1 MNREKIKEENEEK
14 KAMQLNLSGRK
25 YQSIFITSFLSDR
38 GDKSVNNDY
47 LTYIELEEYGC
58 WIIVDG
64 NNGGVFE
71 HKIAPFIGEMLI
83 ETFIE
88 NPTIDRKKIERMLLY
103 VHRRYREMQ
112 ISNSDAV
119 EEYSSCSIAM
129 AVTDYSKVTF
139 ANVGNARF
147 MMLRDN
153 YIIKKSKD
161 STLAFLMYE
170 AEKILYDEIRF
181 RKDRN
186 IFTHKFGI
194 DKNIAVNVSK
204 TMTLLPN
211 DKILLMTQGAW
222 ENLDED
228 DIEKDT
234 AKSQRVGQWIGNL
247 VKSMNKNC
255 YMNLSNHTLCGIF
268 ISRPAPLL
276 LEPETWMSSVRKS
289 FNAIDKKLYKIGAIV
304 LLLFLILFGGKKF
317 FQYQKLEKM
326 YSYAVEKEKSGDA
339 MMVERKYRTASEDY
353 QASVEKYIELSK
365 YRGNRY
371 EERIKDLEYF
381 SNQAKISEKIAQSI
395 STAGIMLKNQEF
407 QKAVDE
413 LKSADV
419 LALELRE
426 DNSLKDEVKYKLK
439 SAEALN
445 KAYEEKLKADELYL
459 QKANTNKKRQQMK
472 KEAMEIYERIA
483 PVFLESDQKV
493 IYDEII
499 EKIEAGKAPATKKA
513 PVKTTTAES
522 LLKEGN
528 KMFEQFR
535 YYKSY
540 ELYNSA
546 LKKSKDPKMTEMIKG
561 KINMNGILLRG
572 VQSELDGDR
581 LSKNKNNKEVTKNK
595 YKEAM
600 NHYKKLKYNDYMPS
614 QRYNVIVERLEKKSK
629 KF

>member
-25 YQSIFITSFLSDR
+25 YQSIFVTSFLSDR

-88 NPTIDRKKIERMLLY
+88 NPTIDRKKIERMLLH

-112 ISNSDAV
+112 ISNSDMTD
-119 EEYSSCSIAM
+119 EYSSCSIAM

-211 DKILLMTQGAW
+211 DKILLLTQGAW

-276 LEPETWMSSVRKS
+276 PEPETWLSSARKNFS
-289 FNAIDKKLYKIGAIV
+289 TVDKKLYKIGAVI
-304 LLLFLILFGGKKF
+304 LLLLLILFGGKKF
-317 FQYQKLEKM
+317 IQYRKLEKM
-326 YSYAVEKEKSGDA
+326 YNFAIEKEKSGDT
-339 MMVERKYRTASEDY
+339 MMAERKYRAAFEDY
-353 QASVEKYIELSK
+353 QTGIENYMELSK
-365 YRGNRY
+365 YKGNRY

-381 SNQAKISEKIAQSI
+381 SNQAKISEKTAQSVN
-395 STAGIMLKNQEF
+395 TADIMLKNQEF

-426 DNSLKDEVKYKLK
+426 DNSLKDEVKHKLAT
-439 SAEALN
+439 AEILN
-445 KAYEEKLKADELYL
+445 SAYEEKLKADELYL
-459 QKANTNKKRQQMK
+459 QKANTNRKRQQMK

-483 PVFLESDQKV
+483 PIFLENTQKA

-499 EKIEAGKAPATKKA
+499 EKIEAGKAPAIKKA
-513 PVKTTTAES
+513 PVKITTAES

-540 ELYNSA
+540 ELYTSA

-581 LSKNKNNKEVTKNK
+581 LIRDKNNKEIAENK

-600 NHYKKLKYNDYMPS
+600 NQYKKLRYNEYMPS
-614 QRYNVIVERLEKKSK
+614 QRYNVIIERLEKKIK
-629 KF
+629 K

>member
-25 YQSIFITSFLSDR
+25 YQSIFVTSFLSDR

-88 NPTIDRKKIERMLLY
+88 NPTIDRKKIERMLLH

-112 ISNSDAV
+112 ISNSDMTD
-119 EEYSSCSIAM
+119 EYSSCSIAM

-147 MMLRDN
+147 MILRDN

-211 DKILLMTQGAW
+211 DKILLLTQGAW

-276 LEPETWMSSVRKS
+276 PEPETWLSSARKNFS
-289 FNAIDKKLYKIGAIV
+289 TVDKKLYKIGAVI
-304 LLLFLILFGGKKF
+304 LLLLLILFGGKKF
-317 FQYQKLEKM
+317 IQYRKLEKM
-326 YSYAVEKEKSGDA
+326 YNFAIEKEKVGDT
-339 MMVERKYRTASEDY
+339 MMAERKYRAAFEDY
-353 QASVEKYIELSK
+353 QTGIENYMELSK

-381 SNQAKISEKIAQSI
+381 SNQAKISEKIAQSVN
-395 STAGIMLKNQEF
+395 TADIMLKNQEF

-413 LKSADV
+413 LKSANV

-426 DNSLKDEVKYKLK
+426 DNSLKDEVKHKLATAEILN
-439 SAEALN
+439 SAF
-445 KAYEEKLKADELYL
+445 EEKLKADELYL
-459 QKANTNKKRQQMK
+459 QKANTNRKRQQMK

-483 PVFLESDQKV
+483 PIFLENTQKA

-499 EKIEAGKAPATKKA
+499 EKVEAEKSPVPKKTS
-513 PVKTTTAES
+513 VKVTTAES

-540 ELYNSA
+540 ELYTSA
-546 LKKSKDPKMTEMIKG
+546 LKKSKDSKMTEMIKG

-581 LSKNKNNKEVTKNK
+581 LIRDKNNKEIAENK

-600 NHYKKLKYNDYMPS
+600 NQYKKLRYNEYMPS
-614 QRYNVIVERLEKKSK
+614 QRYNVIIERLEKKIK
-629 KF
+629 K

>member
-25 YQSIFITSFLSDR
+25 YQSIFVTSFLSDR
-38 GDKSVNNDY
+38 GDKSINNDY

-88 NPTIDRKKIERMLLY
+88 NPTIDRKKIERMLLH

-112 ISNSDAV
+112 ISNSDMT

-204 TMTLLPN
+204 IMTLLPN
-211 DKILLMTQGAW
+211 DKILLLTQGAW

-228 DIEKDT
+228 DIERET
-234 AKSQRVGQWIGNL
+234 AKSQRAGQWIGNL
-247 VKSMNKNC
+247 VKIMNKNC

-276 LEPETWMSSVRKS
+276 PEPESGLVKLRKY
-289 FNAIDKKLYKIGAIV
+289 FNSTGRKTYKLGIIAVI
-304 LLLFLILFGGKKF
+304 LLLILFGGKKL

-326 YSYAVEKEKSGDA
+326 YSYAVEKEKSGDIL
-339 MMVERKYRTASEDY
+339 MVERKYRAASKEY
-353 QASVEKYIELSK
+353 QAGIEKYMELSK
-365 YRGNRY
+365 YRGNKY
-371 EERIKDLEYF
+371 EQRIKDLEYF
-381 SNQAKISEKIAQSI
+381 LNQANISEKTAQSAN
-395 STAGIMLKNQEF
+395 TADIMLKNQEF

-413 LKSADV
+413 LKTTNI
-419 LALELRE
+419 LASNLRE
-426 DNSLKDEVKYKLK
+426 DNSLKDETKYKLAT
-439 SAEALN
+439 AEILN
-445 KAYEEKLKADELYL
+445 SAYEEKLKADNLYL
-459 QKANTNKKRQQMK
+459 QKATTNKKRQQMK

-483 PVFLESDQKV
+483 PIFLENTQKP

-499 EKIEAGKAPATKKA
+499 EKIEAEKSPVPKKIPAKAA
-513 PVKTTTAES
+513 TAES

-528 KMFEQFR
+528 RMFNQFR

-540 ELYNSA
+540 ELYTSA
-546 LKKSKDPKMTEMIKG
+546 LKKSKDSKMTEMIKG

-581 LSKNKNNKEVTKNK
+581 LIRDKNNKEIAKNK

-600 NHYKKLKYNDYMPS
+600 NQYKKLSHNEYMPS
-614 QRYNVIVERLEKKSK
+614 QRYNVIIERLEKKMK
-629 KF
+629 KL

>member
-14 KAMQLNLSGRK
+14 KTMQLNLSGRK
-25 YQSIFITSFLSDR
+25 YQSIFVTSFLSDR
-38 GDKSVNNDY
+38 GDKNVNNDY

-58 WIIVDG
+58 WIVVDG

-71 HKIAPFIGEMLI
+71 HKIAPFIGETLI

-88 NPTIDRKKIERMLLY
+88 NPTIDGKKIERMLLH
-103 VHRRYREMQ
+103 VHKRYREMQ
-112 ISNSDAV
+112 ISNSDMA

-129 AVTDYSKVTF
+129 VVTDYSRVTF

-147 MMLRDN
+147 MLLRDN

-228 DIEKDT
+228 DIERET

-247 VKSMNKNC
+247 VKIMNKNC
-255 YMNLSNHTLCGIF
+255 YANLSNHTLCGIF

-276 LEPETWMSSVRKS
+276 PEPENELVKLKKYFNSIGTKS
-289 FNAIDKKLYKIGAIV
+289 YRLGVAAVI
-304 LLLFLILFGGKKF
+304 LLLILFGGQKF
-317 FQYQKLEKM
+317 FQYHKLQKM
-326 YSYAVEKEKSGDA
+326 YDYAVEKEKSGDA
-339 MMVERKYRTASEDY
+339 LMVERKYRAASEDY
-353 QASVEKYIELSK
+353 QAGLEKYIELSQ
-365 YRGNRY
+365 YRGNKY
-371 EERIKDLEYF
+371 EENIQDLEYF
-381 SNQAKISEKIAQSI
+381 LNQANISEKTAQSV
-395 STAGIMLKNQEF
+395 STANIMLKNQEF

-413 LKSADV
+413 LKTANV
-419 LALELRE
+419 LASNLRE
-426 DNSLKDEVKYKLK
+426 DNSLKDEVKYKLI
-439 SAEALN
+439 SVENLN
-445 KAYEEKLKADELYL
+445 SAYEEKLKADNLYL

-483 PVFLESDQKV
+483 PVFLDNAQKD

-499 EKIEAGKAPATKKA
+499 EKIEAEKSPVPKKVPA
-513 PVKTTTAES
+513 KTTTAES

-528 KMFEQFR
+528 LMFDQFR

-540 ELYNSA
+540 ELYTSA
-546 LKKSKDPKMTEMIKG
+546 LKKSKDSKMTEMIKG
-561 KINMNGILLRG
+561 KINMNGILLKG
-572 VQSELDGDR
+572 VQNELDGDR
-581 LSKNKNNKEVTKNK
+581 LIKDKNNKEIAKNK

-600 NHYKKLKYNDYMPS
+600 NQYKKLKYNEYMPS
-614 QRYNVIVERLEKKSK
+614 QRYNVIIERLEKKIK
-629 KF
+629 K